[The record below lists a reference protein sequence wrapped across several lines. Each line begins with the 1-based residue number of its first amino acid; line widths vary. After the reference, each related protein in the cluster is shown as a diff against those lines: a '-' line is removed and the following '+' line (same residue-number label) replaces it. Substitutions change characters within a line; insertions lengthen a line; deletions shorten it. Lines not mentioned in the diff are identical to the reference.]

1 MINKPASK
9 SHLSNDHGK
18 VASYKAKLILRILF
32 SVILSQEQNLVIK
45 EIRIH
50 GRGGQ
55 GGVTA
60 AELLARAAFKEGKW
74 VQAIPFFGAER
85 RGAPVKAFARLSDE
99 PILIRSQV
107 YSPDYVVVLDASLL
121 DLVDIT
127 EGLKKDGI
135 IIINTR
141 KKPEE
146 IDIKQRRLAT
156 VDATGIALELQ
167 LIVAGLPVLN
177 TTMLGAFAKAT
188 EEVKLESVL
197 EVIREEWKGAAGEK
211 NAKGAALAYERLV
224 KNW

>member
-1 MINKPASK
+1 VV
-9 SHLSNDHGK
+9 L
-18 VASYKAKLILRILF
+18 
-32 SVILSQEQNLVIK
+32 K

-74 VQAIPFFGAER
+74 VQAFPFFGAER

-99 PILIRSQV
+99 PILVRSQI
-107 YSPDYVVVLDASLL
+107 YNPDYVIVLDSGLL
-121 DLVDIT
+121 DLVDVT
-127 EGLKKDGI
+127 EGLKENGI
-135 IIINTR
+135 VIVNTQ
-141 KKPEE
+141 KPEE
-146 IDIKQRRLAT
+146 LNLKQCRVAT

-167 LIVAGLPVLN
+167 LVVSGLPVLN

-188 EEVKLESVL
+188 GEVKLESVV
-197 EVIREEWKGAAGEK
+197 EVIQQMWSGPAGEK
-211 NAKGAALAYERLV
+211 NAKGAALSYERLV

>member
-1 MINKPASK
+1 V
-9 SHLSNDHGK
+9 L
-18 VASYKAKLILRILF
+18 
-32 SVILSQEQNLVIK
+32 K

-60 AELLARAAFKEGKW
+60 AELLARAAFKESKW

-85 RGAPVKAFARLSDE
+85 RGAPVKAFARLADE

-107 YSPDYVVVLDASLL
+107 YNPDYVVVLDESLL
-121 DLVDIT
+121 EIVDVT

-135 IIINTR
+135 IIINTT

-146 IDIKQRRLAT
+146 INIKQGRLAT

-167 LIVAGLPVLN
+167 LLVAGLPVLN
-177 TTMLGAFAKAT
+177 TIMLGAFAKAT

-197 EVIREEWKGAAGEK
+197 KTIREEWPGAAGEK
-211 NAKGAALAYERLV
+211 NAKAAMLAYERLI

>member
-1 MINKPASK
+1 V
-9 SHLSNDHGK
+9 L
-18 VASYKAKLILRILF
+18 
-32 SVILSQEQNLVIK
+32 K

-85 RGAPVKAFARLSDE
+85 RGAPVKAFARLADE

-107 YSPDYVVVLDASLL
+107 YNPDYVIVLDSTLL
-121 DLVDIT
+121 EIVDVT
-127 EGLKKDGI
+127 EGLKREGI
-135 IIINTR
+135 IIVNTR
-141 KKPEE
+141 QKPEE
-146 IDIKQRRLAT
+146 INIKQGRLAT

-167 LIVAGLPVLN
+167 LLVAGLPVLN
-177 TTMLGAFAKAT
+177 TTMLGAFARAT

-197 EVIREEWKGAAGEK
+197 EVIRQEWAGAAGEK
-211 NAKGAALAYERLV
+211 NAKAASLAYERLV

>member
-1 MINKPASK
+1 
-9 SHLSNDHGK
+9 
-18 VASYKAKLILRILF
+18 
-32 SVILSQEQNLVIK
+32 VIK

-60 AELLARAAFKEGKW
+60 AELLARAAFREGKW

-107 YSPDYVVVLDASLL
+107 YSPDYVMVLDAGLL
-121 DLVDIT
+121 DLVDVT

-135 IIINTR
+135 VIINTR

-146 IDIKQRRLAT
+146 IDIKQGRLAT
-156 VDATGIALELQ
+156 VDATGIAIELQ
-167 LIVAGLPVLN
+167 LLVAGQPVLN

-188 EEVKLESVL
+188 EEVKLESIL
-197 EVIREEWKGAAGEK
+197 EIIREEWKGAAGEK
-211 NAKGAALAYERLV
+211 NAKGATLAYERLV